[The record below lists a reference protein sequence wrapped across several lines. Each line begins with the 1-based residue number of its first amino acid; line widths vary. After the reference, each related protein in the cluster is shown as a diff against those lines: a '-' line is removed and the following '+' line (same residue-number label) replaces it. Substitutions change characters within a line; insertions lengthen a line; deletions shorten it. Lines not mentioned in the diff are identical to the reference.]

1 MQSSRLI
8 QRLPISQGAYYL
20 ITGLWSMVSMRSFQW
35 VTGRKTDIWLVRSV
49 ALLLMVIGMVLAM
62 AGFRQRTVPE
72 VPLLGAGSAAVL
84 AGIDIVYAVRGRISR
99 IYLLDA
105 LVELVFLAVWA
116 RACLFR
122 SAEGEQDR

>member
-20 ITGLWSMVSMRSFQW
+20 ITGFWSMVSMRSFQW